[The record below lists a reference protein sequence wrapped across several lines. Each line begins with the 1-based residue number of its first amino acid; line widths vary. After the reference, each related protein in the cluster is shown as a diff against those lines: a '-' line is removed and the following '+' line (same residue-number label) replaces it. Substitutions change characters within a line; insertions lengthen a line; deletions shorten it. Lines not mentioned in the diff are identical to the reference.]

1 MLNPGLQ
8 NRRSTSFKVT
18 YPDFPSITSLPRS
31 ITLHQEMGK
40 HDIVEIKYRSVT
52 TSLYKSIKTGVPV
65 EITWKNDK
73 VSGIFR
79 GYTNVVSFPIKQD
92 QYRELKI
99 ICVGASYP
107 LKEQSSKVWINKTAP
122 EIAIDI
128 ARKFKL
134 KPVVTSHP
142 TRFTQQ
148 SLAGQSYWEKLNEL
162 ANQIGYGM
170 QVSGTELHF
179 HPIDKMINQFMT
191 VIPVMS
197 FKDLLTSPSNYYS
210 APTLDVFESR
220 IGDYIENPDEYN
232 RTRNTVSGVD
242 PVTGKVYSSTT
253 SPNKVGK
260 SLRQNT
266 KDPLFFQN
274 KTTVVVSSNAM
285 ARSLSEAASH
295 LGRFK
300 IPATG
305 VGQGDPRIAPW
316 RTIEVR
322 GTGDNSDGFWV
333 IKKVQHYM
341 HADGRYQ
348 VEFVCVTD
356 GVGDN
361 KPSAFRPSNAGTVP
375 TRDVKS
381 AQAKGKAT
389 STKLSAKSPL
399 VSQGSAGYK
408 VTPRKWTGK

>member
-1 MLNPGLQ
+1 MLNPELQ
-8 NRRSTSFKVT
+8 NRRSTSFKVL
-18 YPDFPSITSLPRS
+18 YPDFPSITTLPRS

-40 HDIVEIKYRSVT
+40 HDIVEIRYRSVT
-52 TSLYKSIKTGVPV
+52 PSLYKSLQTGAPV

-79 GYTNVVSFPIKQD
+79 GYTNIVSFPSKQQ

-99 ICVGASYP
+99 ICVGASYS
-107 LKEQSSKVWINKTAP
+107 LKEQSEKVWINKTAS
-122 EIAIDI
+122 EITLDI

-134 KPVVTSHP
+134 KPVVTSHQ

-162 ANQIGYGM
+162 ATLIGYGV

-191 VIPVMS
+191 VIPTMS
-197 FKDLLTSPSNYYS
+197 FKDLLTSPSNYYN

-220 IGDYIENPDEYN
+220 IGDYIESGEYK
-232 RTRNTVSGVD
+232 RTTNLVSGVD
-242 PVTGKVYSSTT
+242 PITGKVYSSKT

-260 SLRQNT
+260 SIRTNT
-266 KDPLFFQN
+266 KDPLFFQK
-274 KTTVVVSSNAM
+274 KTSIVVSSNAM
-285 ARSLSEAASH
+285 ARSLSEAASN
-295 LGRFK
+295 LGRFT

-305 VGQGDPRIAPW
+305 IGQGDPRIAPW

-322 GTGDNSDGFWV
+322 GTGENSDGFWIV
-333 IKKVQHYM
+333 KKVQHYM

-348 VEFVCVTD
+348 VEFECLTD
-356 GVGDN
+356 GIGKN

-375 TRDVKS
+375 IRDLKS
-381 AQAKGKAT
+381 SQASNKPT

-399 VSQGSAGYK
+399 VSQKSAGYK